1 MFVLTLAPGLKVLS
15 ALFISAACWLAPSA
29 RAVERVEVRVGAAH
43 FPPYTVRPEQ
53 GAGTGLLTQL
63 IDALNLSQPRYRFV
77 LVPTSVQRRFGD
89 LLQGRTD
96 MAVFENPHWGWA
108 QVPHEAVDMGLEDA
122 EVFVGRTSSLA
133 DPHYVDDLQ
142 GKRLA
147 MFNGYHY
154 AFAGFNPDP
163 TYLRKAFNATLTYS
177 HDSNLLMVQAGRA
190 DIALVT
196 RSYLTDFLARNPSS
210 QGRLAASGR
219 IDQVYHH
226 YAVLRA
232 GGPLSATAFTGL
244 LQALREKGELARIFE
259 PYGITVTAGRP

>member
-1 MFVLTLAPGLKVLS
+1 MTLAPGLKVLS

-96 MAVFENPHWGWA
+96 MAVFENPQWGWA

-177 HDSNLLMVQAGRA
+177 HDSNLLMVLRGRA

-196 RSYLTDFLARNPSS
+196 RSYLFDYLLRNEKVRDELLASQRTD
-210 QGRLAASGR
+210 Q
-219 IDQVYHH
+219 IYHH
-226 YAVLRA
+226 YAILR
-232 GGPLSATAFTGL
+232 PSAPITGDAFGNL
-244 LQALREKGELARIFE
+244 LQRLRDNGELLKIFE
-259 PYGITVTAGRP
+259 PYKIAVVPVPHH